1 MEYIKFA
8 FNNLPVAAWAAV
20 GTIFGAFV
28 ALAATLVSNVGNN
41 KRLKIQ
47 LEHDAKEK
55 NIDRMNT
62 LRKEVY
68 LAAVG
73 EISKATS
80 YLSSLPSKD
89 LSNTNISED
98 LQGLFVSA
106 AKLSLVASTST
117 QKAIDILGVAYSNLI
132 FVIAQRMGPLQ
143 EVSNQISL
151 NDRLYEDA
159 MTDVRRIL
167 GELTRFAEG
176 ARTEELVNQA
186 LHNSF
191 DFFSGQA
198 KKINEERRAAYAEF
212 NRLTEIFNKQLF
224 ADMAPVA
231 ELQIEVM
238 ISVRADLGID
248 TDDAEIRGRHKK
260 HWEQV
265 VSSAE
270 DALKKMKMQ

>member
-1 MEYIKFA
+1 MEYIKLA
-8 FNNLPVAAWAAV
+8 FSNLPVAAWAAV
-20 GTIFGAFV
+20 GTIFGAIV
-28 ALAATLVSNVGNN
+28 ALAATLISNVGNN
-41 KRLKIQ
+41 NRLKIQ

-73 EISKATS
+73 EISGATS

-89 LSNTNISED
+89 LSKMNISED
-98 LQGLFVSA
+98 LQGLFIAA

-132 FVIAQRMGPLQ
+132 FLIIQRVGPLQ
-143 EVSNQISL
+143 QASNEIAL

-167 GELTRFAEG
+167 GELTRFNEG
-176 ARTEELVNQA
+176 ARTEALINQA

-212 NRLTEIFNKQLF
+212 NRLTEMFNKQLF
-224 ADMAPVA
+224 LDMAPVA
-231 ELQIEVM
+231 ALQVEVM

-248 TDDAEIRGRHKK
+248 TDDAEIRERQKK
-260 HWEQV
+260 HWGQI

-270 DALKKMKMQ
+270 EALEKMKTQ